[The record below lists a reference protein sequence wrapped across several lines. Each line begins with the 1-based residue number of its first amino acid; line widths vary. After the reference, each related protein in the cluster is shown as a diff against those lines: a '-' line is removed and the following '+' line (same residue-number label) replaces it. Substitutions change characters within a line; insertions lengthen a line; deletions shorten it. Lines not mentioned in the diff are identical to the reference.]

1 MRLLIGV
8 NLKVL
13 DEVPLGQF
21 AVKAIPVGT
30 SHAWLVRMLK
40 EVHLLERL
48 RHPNIIEYKHAW
60 LENRQPTLFGNLVI
74 VHRIQQN
81 DLILGRQQVPRYH
94 AYSSLWNW
102 QMETI

>member
-1 MRLLIGV
+1 MSF
-8 NLKVL
+8 LKVL
-13 DEVPLGQF
+13 DQVPLGQF

-60 LENRQPTLFGNLVI
+60 LEHRQLTKFGMSCV
-74 VHRIQQN
+74 VTGHVC
-81 DLILGRQQVPRYH
+81 LIPY
-94 AYSSLWNW
+94 
-102 QMETI
+102 